1 MDVEQ
6 FLIGERPGQRV
17 VARDA
22 SHRFESVVSVVLRCD
37 WIVAQRVLLGSRCGV
52 ALPVLIPGGR
62 FEELP
67 GVAHNLWVTDRAVT
81 PRQIREVLKS
91 AQGSTSCGNAASNLA
106 NQP

>member
-52 ALPVLIPGGR
+52 ALRDGGDRVVATSSEPHADVESGASVSLSIRGSDGVVLNVSR
-62 FEELP
+62 M
-67 GVAHNLWVTDRAVT
+67 T
-81 PRQIREVLKS
+81 
-91 AQGSTSCGNAASNLA
+91 
-106 NQP
+106 

>member
-37 WIVAQRVLLGSRCGV
+37 WIVAQRVAPYPAAHQRRV
-52 ALPVLIPGGR
+52 ADR
-62 FEELP
+62 FEQS
-67 GVAHNLWVTDRAVT
+67 GVFRGQLAKSSDRERGDAMT
-81 PRQIREVLKS
+81 R
-91 AQGSTSCGNAASNLA
+91 
-106 NQP
+106 